1 MPKVNLSLILN
12 MPAGNTPA
20 NPVSAAVVQG
30 QSPAEMASFQ
40 DFLSLMGLSPLATS
54 DGDELPE
61 ADMALTDPAM
71 LAAIV
76 PDTTGNILPPALPVL
91 PDAAAG
97 FTDPAPAAPAAPG
110 APVAAGSAP
119 VVPQMPAALL
129 PQGLVQTMPVA
140 MWLRAEE
147 APVGSPLAQSLPQ
160 EAGGAVP
167 ASKVQ
172 PQPAPHPQGGVQVE
186 LVLPPG
192 TQPLPPAAA
201 PLVQQQVAAQ
211 PVLAQL
217 LQGAPRAAPR
227 KGGEEPVVTLTP
239 AVTAAIADAEPA
251 APALV
256 LPVAAAA
263 MVAAP
268 AADAAPVQSVQGAQL
283 APAAAEATPERHDFS
298 AVIDKLSEA
307 RELSRPGRADMHLAH
322 REFGQVSVQFELAGQ
337 ALKVAMTSADPGFA
351 PAVQAALADR
361 PAAAVAD
368 PARTDSQPQRGD
380 SVNAA
385 NASWQAGAQA
395 DGQRQ
400 DQQRAQQSRP
410 GQQVVHRQAD
420 GDGDSG
426 TGHAAGRD
434 GSRFA

>member
-1 MPKVNLSLILN
+1 MNLSLILN

-20 NPVSAAVVQG
+20 NPASAAAVQG
-30 QSPAEMASFQ
+30 QIPAEMASFQ
-40 DFLSLMGLSPLATS
+40 DLLSLMGLSPLATG
-54 DGDELPE
+54 DGEELPE
-61 ADMALTDPAM
+61 ADMALTDPAIP
-71 LAAIV
+71 AAIV

-91 PDAAAG
+91 PDTAAG
-97 FTDPAPAAPAAPG
+97 LTDPAPAASG

-119 VVPQMPAALL
+119 VVPQISAAVLS
-129 PQGLVQTMPVA
+129 QGMVQTMPVA
-140 MWLRAEE
+140 MRLRAEE
-147 APVGSPLAQSLPQ
+147 APVGSPFAQSVPP
-160 EAGGAVP
+160 EAGGAAP

-172 PQPAPHPQGGVQVE
+172 PQPAPYAQGSVQVE
-186 LVLPPG
+186 LALPAG
-192 TQPLPPAAA
+192 TQPLPPAA

-251 APALV
+251 APAPV

-268 AADAAPVQSVQGAQL
+268 AADAAPVQSAQSARL

-307 RELSRPGRADMHLAH
+307 RELARPGRADMHLAH

-337 ALKVAMTSADPGFA
+337 ALKVAMTSADPGFS

-400 DQQRAQQSRP
+400 DQERAQQSRP
-410 GQQVVHRQAD
+410 GQQPVHRQAD
-420 GDGDSG
+420 GDADSG